1 MSAAASLTS
10 IAPTAS
16 FDFIATLA
24 RTRAGIVLTPD
35 KAYMMETRLT
45 PVLRRAGIGSLDE
58 LVLKLRGARAE
69 ALTQEVVEALTTN
82 ESFFFRD
89 GKPFE
94 HFRRFI
100 PGIRAARPP
109 GTRLRI
115 WSAACSSGQ
124 EAYSLAMILQELGHQ
139 AGPTE
144 ILGTDISMEM
154 VERARAGVFTQFEVQ
169 RGLPVQLLVKHFRQL
184 DGGRWQI
191 ADALRAA
198 AEFRFWNLLD
208 DPRPLGRFDAIFCRN
223 VLIYFDTETKT
234 RVLERLAGLLQPGGV
249 VYLGGAETVLGLTTR
264 LVPVAGERGVYSVA

>member
-1 MSAAASLTS
+1 MSASTVLA
-10 IAPTAS
+10 TAS
-16 FDFIATLA
+16 FDFIAGLA
-24 RTRAGIVLTPD
+24 RSRAGIVLTPD
-35 KAYMMETRLT
+35 KAYMMETRLS
-45 PVLRRAGIGSLDE
+45 PLLRRAGLGSLDE
-58 LVLKLRGARAE
+58 LVLKLRAPRAE
-69 ALTQEVVEALTTN
+69 KLTQEVVEALTTN

-94 HFRRFI
+94 HLRRVL
-100 PGIRAARPP
+100 PTLRAARGA

-124 EAYSLAMILQELGHQ
+124 EAYSIAMILQELGSQ
-139 AGPTE
+139 AGPAE
-144 ILGTDISMEM
+144 IIGTDISMEM
-154 VERARAGVFTQFEVQ
+154 VERARSGVFTQFEVQ

-184 DGGRWQI
+184 EGGRWQI
-191 ADALRAA
+191 ADNLRAA

-208 DPRPLGRFDAIFCRN
+208 DPRSLGRFDAIFCRN

-264 LVPVAGERGVYSVA
+264 LVPVPGERGAYVVA